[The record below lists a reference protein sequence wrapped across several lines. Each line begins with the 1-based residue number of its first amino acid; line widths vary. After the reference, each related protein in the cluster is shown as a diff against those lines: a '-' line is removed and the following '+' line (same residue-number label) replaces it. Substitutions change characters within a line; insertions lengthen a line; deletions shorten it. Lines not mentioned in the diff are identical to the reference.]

1 MFIND
6 EKLSAFLDNE
16 LETAEAEVV
25 RAQLEHD
32 EKLAERLAALA
43 MADLQ
48 VRERVDGLNAQPI
61 PARIYKLLDE
71 TDEQTNVVSLSRWS
85 KVKNTVQEHVAV
97 AASITLM
104 IGFGLGVWTLAP
116 TTGTDDSAITVALE
130 TQPSGRPYT
139 LADDATFTG
148 QLTFVDNQGD
158 YCRQYELT
166 QQQMT
171 TTAIQC
177 RRNGTWRQVA
187 SLEVATQAQSG
198 GYQTATGKHML
209 DPVLDQMM
217 RSAPLTPAQ
226 EQETLNAAWNA
237 TLKDNQ
243 QH

>member
-6 EKLSAFLDNE
+6 EMLSAFLDNE
-16 LETAEAEVV
+16 LDAAETEVV

-48 VRERVDGLNAQPI
+48 VRERVDALNSQAI
-61 PARIYKLLDE
+61 PARVYKLLEE
-71 TDEQTNVVSLSRWS
+71 TDEPTNVVSLSRW
-85 KVKNTVQEHVAV
+85 KMLKNTVQEHVAV
-97 AASITLM
+97 AASVALM
-104 IGFGLGVWTLAP
+104 IGFGLGSWTLAP
-116 TTGTDDSAITVALE
+116 TTGTADTAIAVALE
-130 TQPSGRPYT
+130 TQPSGKPYE
-139 LADDATFTG
+139 LANNATFTG

-166 QQQMT
+166 QQQTT

-177 RRNGTWRQVA
+177 RRNGAWQQVA
-187 SLEVATQAQSG
+187 SLEVATQSQSG
-198 GYQTATGKHML
+198 GYQTATDKHML

-217 RSAPLTPAQ
+217 QSAPLTPAQ
-226 EQETLNAAWNA
+226 EQETLNAAWNS
-237 TLKDNQ
+237 TSKNNK